1 MNTPTQFLSNHLHDE
16 EIELYILIDMLNE
29 LNDICSCII
38 IRQHSQLK
46 QVISLYYLQWKK
58 MGTILDA
65 DGHTKNR
72 NLKCGD
78 IYLF

>member
-16 EIELYILIDMLNE
+16 EIELYILIE

-46 QVISLYYLQWKK
+46 QVISLYYLH
-58 MGTILDA
+58 GI
-65 DGHTKNR
+65 
-72 NLKCGD
+72 
-78 IYLF
+78 

>member
-46 QVISLYYLQWKK
+46 RVISLYYLH
-58 MGTILDA
+58 GI
-65 DGHTKNR
+65 
-72 NLKCGD
+72 
-78 IYLF
+78 